1 MWWGEDV
8 TPWCCRRQKEKRVTP
23 DSQLGQV
30 SPLSCYSQPASSL
43 FSPGQ
48 GAKLTFPYDHLAVKS
63 EGDWEGGPSPLL
75 WRLLL
80 YIPPPPTRTFITKGK
95 KPKSQMIKTCDG
107 PGVSGASWLFFLDLS
122 QPEYLDWWWLYNIQ
136 FLLKRAIRY
145 LVPNFIIKNCLRMEN
160 VNKCSDYFIFPVNRR
175 LGVIRRK
182 WRPTPKL

>member
-1 MWWGEDV
+1 MRWGCNSVVLQE
-8 TPWCCRRQKEKRVTP
+8 TEGEESHP
-23 DSQLGQV
+23 GQPAGSGV
-30 SPLSCYSQPASSL
+30 APLLLQPASQLPLLSWPGSQAHL
-43 FSPGQ
+43 PLRSPGSQ
-48 GAKLTFPYDHLAVKS
+48 VRRGLRRWSL
-63 EGDWEGGPSPLL
+63 PLL

-145 LVPNFIIKNCLRMEN
+145 LVPNFIINKMFKKKD
-160 VNKCSDYFIFPVNRR
+160 VNKCYKSWLFRCYQQPSRR
-175 LGVIRRK
+175 RS
-182 WRPTPKL
+182 W